1 MLAPEVRASVIGAP
15 SDNYYTEYIPRH
27 FDLGRSESMGS
38 LSSSVIETRSKEDMK
53 KDGFK
58 ELTLS
63 NHETRV
69 STKESVLQK
78 SVRGGN
84 GSKMN
89 QNTGI
94 YDPYSQESSCIDLTV
109 ISKVVN
115 SLRNCKLRMEYIYQI
130 TISDINR
137 FSG

>member
-1 MLAPEVRASVIGAP
+1 MIGPP

-38 LSSSVIETRSKEDMK
+38 LSSSVIDTRTKEDMK
-53 KDGFK
+53 NEGFK

-63 NHETRV
+63 NHETM
-69 STKESVLQK
+69 STKESMLHK
-78 SVRGGN
+78 SVRSGN
-84 GSKMN
+84 GPKMN

-94 YDPYSQESSCIDLTV
+94 YDPYSQESNCIDLTV

-137 FSG
+137 FSGQNSN